1 MSYVYFSCSTG
12 SSRCERTNKEISATH
27 IGQML
32 FLEKG
37 LKLKTSAESRFSE
50 SKSNCKSLPLSFFS
64 WIVGNYDRGG
74 IHKKSRREQK
84 RENEA
89 SGRNILKGLEQ
100 KKEEEPELNLV
111 PCLFR
116 LD

>member
-1 MSYVYFSCSTG
+1 MSIFLAQQVAAGVNEPTKKYRQHILA
-12 SSRCERTNKEISATH
+12 RCF
-27 IGQML
+27 

-37 LKLKTSAESRFSE
+37 LKLKTSAKSRFSE